1 MQSMR
6 IDKWLW
12 AARWHK
18 TRALAQEALD
28 RGQVQVNGTVAKPS
42 REVRVGDRLRVVR
55 HGFAVEMDLLGLS
68 NQRGPASQ
76 AQQLYAQTPDN
87 RVQEAAWLEAR
98 QRQQDP
104 GAERRLGR
112 PTKRER
118 RDLDHLRQG
127 WGDRWQASWDEGS

>member
-28 RGQVQVNGTVAKPS
+28 RGQVQDN
-42 REVRVGDRLRVVR
+42 
-55 HGFAVEMDLLGLS
+55 
-68 NQRGPASQ
+68 GPASQ

-87 RVQEAAWLEAR
+87 LVLEAAWLQAR
-98 QRQQDP
+98 QREQDP

-127 WGDRWQASWDEGS
+127 WGDRWQASWDEGG